1 MRRGAAI
8 IPAMD
13 EPTTETKREILKL
26 VFPDLQYGG
35 DPGIERY
42 FELRRER
49 RLAQALAV
57 YNGALRVRYP
67 DDAARVQLL
76 KLYRESD
83 PRYAPYQEIL
93 VLAFASRLCARI
105 RSNLDLITAPLERA
119 DLSDALR
126 ALKAVESVL
135 ARLPGETDAAL
146 ALLERYDR
154 FAQVLGHREA
164 PARRA
169 LDLVREYDA
178 VSRADSPAEYD
189 FIARS
194 AAIEERRRSAA
205 RARVG
210 GAAEKGVDFV
220 SRSASLEQRRRSAER
235 ARPSYFD
242 PVRIKFS
249 EADRARVEISPAI
262 SRREDKV
269 LALCAKYWSLSSD
282 PAFERIVFLYSRKFG
297 GRHFEVFRVI
307 KLGRGRGSTD
317 DEILS
322 AVASILTTSYNYSVS
337 GDLYMQV
344 MWRRLAAHGRAD
356 GRRATGG
363 PRAPPR
369 PHGPDR
375 RPRRSLRVR
384 AKRAQAAAEPPRA
397 LPIRGRS
404 RSPAARRGTGPAR
417 RLASRRPPGAP
428 RPRSR
433 RTLGTAV
440 TDEPPLSSGS
450 ARARRGEA
458 DDRRP
463 RGAELCSGRAGQT
476 PRSSPTAPA
485 GGIARASARDDRGR
499 AGREGGP
506 LLTPAPKARAGRL
519 LGRAPSGPEPLRE
532 IRAKRGSISD
542 SIRKLSGKT
551 YDVYKELFWRKC
563 ATISIARSWRRT
575 TSHGIF
581 VYDGQR
587 CGGPH
592 LWLHR
597 RPLRRS
603 LHGLGAL
610 RRARGGR
617 GAGLLHA
624 EPRSDHRGLLQEAV
638 AREVTKVTE
647 YRRVRSSRPS
657 RRAKR
662 VAPALILCLALAPAA
677 AWAQR
682 SAFASQMDGFTK
694 SLVAQLSAK
703 TAKGSAIAI
712 ADFDNVDAAVGD
724 PNLGYAVSEI
734 VTQDFQ
740 KSGDFIVLE
749 KKQLQQILKTMELQ
763 LSGLYDSDKAVA
775 IGSS

>member
-344 MWRRLAAHGRAD
+344 MWRRLRARMD
-356 GRRATGG
+356 ARTVAERLAVPGPSATTRAG
-363 PRAPPR
+363 PAPAPE
-369 PHGPDR
+369 
-375 RPRRSLRVR
+375 SRVR

-397 LPIRGRS
+397 LPIRDARAPQPRAEGLGLRAAS
-404 RSPAARRGTGPAR
+404 RVAAPPERRVPAPAVPSAPPSQTSLPSPPARPAPAAAKPM
-417 RLASRRPPGAP
+417 
-428 RPRSR
+428 
-433 RTLGTAV
+433 TAV
-440 TDEPPLSSGS
+440 PAAPSCAPAEP
-450 ARARRGEA
+450 
-458 DDRRP
+458 
-463 RGAELCSGRAGQT
+463 GQT

-551 YDVYKELFWRKC
+551 YDVYKELFLEKVRDHIHR
-563 ATISIARSWRRT
+563 ALLASRT
-575 TSHGIF
+575 RSHGIF
-581 VYDGQR
+581 DTTANDAEDHIYGFIAAHYDD
-587 CGGPH
+587 PFMD
-592 LWLHR
+592 WE
-597 RPLRRS
+597 RS
-603 LHGLGAL
+603 VE
-610 RRARGGR
+610 R
-617 GAGLLHA
+617 
-624 EPRSDHRGLLQEAV
+624 EAV
-638 AREVTKVTE
+638 EALGF
-647 YRRVRSSRPS
+647 SMPS
-657 RRAKR
+657 LDPIIEACFKR
-662 VAPALILCLALAPAA
+662 L
-677 AWAQR
+677 
-682 SAFASQMDGFTK
+682 
-694 SLVAQLSAK
+694 
-703 TAKGSAIAI
+703 
-712 ADFDNVDAAVGD
+712 
-724 PNLGYAVSEI
+724 
-734 VTQDFQ
+734 
-740 KSGDFIVLE
+740 
-749 KKQLQQILKTMELQ
+749 
-763 LSGLYDSDKAVA
+763 
-775 IGSS
+775 

>member
-1 MRRGAAI
+1 
-8 IPAMD
+8 MD

-83 PRYAPYQEIL
+83 PRYASYQEIL
-93 VLAFASRLCARI
+93 VLALASRLCVRI

-135 ARLPGETDAAL
+135 ARLPGETEAAL

-154 FAQVLGHREA
+154 FAQVLGHRA
-164 PARRA
+164 ALARRA

-269 LALCAKYWSLSSD
+269 LALCAKYWSLASD

-297 GRHFEVFRVI
+297 GRHFEVFRAI

-344 MWRRLAAHGRAD
+344 MWRRLRARMDARTVAERLAAPGPSATTRA
-356 GRRATGG
+356 G
-363 PRAPPR
+363 PAPAPE
-369 PHGPDR
+369 
-375 RPRRSLRVR
+375 SRVR
-384 AKRAQAAAEPPRA
+384 AKRAQAAAESASAPRA
-397 LPIRGRS
+397 LPIRDARAPQPRVEGLGLRAAS
-404 RSPAARRGTGPAR
+404 RVAAPPERRVPAPSVPSVPPPQSRLPSPPTLPAPAAAKPISTVPA
-417 RLASRRPPGAP
+417 APSRAPAEPGRMP
-428 RPRSR
+428 RP
-433 RTLGTAV
+433 
-440 TDEPPLSSGS
+440 S
-450 ARARRGEA
+450 AK
-458 DDRRP
+458 
-463 RGAELCSGRAGQT
+463 
-476 PRSSPTAPA
+476 APA
-485 GGIARASARDDRGR
+485 GGIARAASRDDRGR
-499 AGREGGP
+499 AGRESGP
-506 LLTPAPKARAGRL
+506 LLTPAPKARAGKL

-551 YDVYKELFWRKC
+551 YDVYKELFLEKVRDHIHR
-563 ATISIARSWRRT
+563 ALLASRT
-575 TSHGIF
+575 RSHGIF
-581 VYDGQR
+581 DTTANDAEDHIYGFIAAHYDD
-587 CGGPH
+587 PFMD
-592 LWLHR
+592 WE
-597 RPLRRS
+597 RS
-603 LHGLGAL
+603 VE
-610 RRARGGR
+610 R
-617 GAGLLHA
+617 
-624 EPRSDHRGLLQEAV
+624 EAV
-638 AREVTKVTE
+638 EALGF
-647 YRRVRSSRPS
+647 SMPS
-657 RRAKR
+657 LDPIIEACFKR
-662 VAPALILCLALAPAA
+662 L
-677 AWAQR
+677 
-682 SAFASQMDGFTK
+682 
-694 SLVAQLSAK
+694 
-703 TAKGSAIAI
+703 
-712 ADFDNVDAAVGD
+712 
-724 PNLGYAVSEI
+724 
-734 VTQDFQ
+734 
-740 KSGDFIVLE
+740 
-749 KKQLQQILKTMELQ
+749 
-763 LSGLYDSDKAVA
+763 
-775 IGSS
+775 